1 MWVLGFKRLRFDC
14 NKQKYTII
22 KSILFDFSSI
32 KKKENETENE
42 TGKEKRKIFDCF
54 VLIV

>member
-1 MWVLGFKRLRFDC
+1 MRVLGFKRLRFDC

-32 KKKENETENE
+32 KKKKMKQKMKKGERK
-42 TGKEKRKIFDCF
+42 KEKKI
-54 VLIV
+54 LIVLF